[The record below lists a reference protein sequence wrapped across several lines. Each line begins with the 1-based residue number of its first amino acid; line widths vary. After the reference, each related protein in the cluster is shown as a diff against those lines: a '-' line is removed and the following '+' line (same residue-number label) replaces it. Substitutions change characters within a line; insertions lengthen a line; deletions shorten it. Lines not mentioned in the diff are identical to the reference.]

1 MSATAKQQTVTYS
14 KSRVNWMIFAVIFC
28 MVVEGFGLFKL
39 IPMQDAITSYF
50 SINEGAYGVMTSA
63 QNWLLIICSVP
74 LGFLARKMPCKWS
87 MSLGFLIAVGG
98 VLLQLFST
106 NYILFVA
113 GRMLEGGGVGFVA
126 LIGGSLILTLVP
138 ENRRGL
144 FSSINIVAAVLPQVV
159 ITKGGATLMTSAG
172 LNFKHVFGIIGGMY
186 VVAIILW
193 IIIVPNTMRVSGIA
207 SDAKPSKEQTLRVY
221 KNKSG
226 WLVAIAFIFFN
237 AVSVAFTSYVIKV
250 LNLKGFEMSQ
260 AANIYSYTTL
270 IGLVA
275 MIVSGWLADRL
286 GTKRK
291 IVIVGYLACVASM
304 ILLAVLPA
312 NLIFVYVIVYGTL
325 PRSIAGLT
333 GACSADIAEVPSD
346 IPIVN
351 SLRGTVTQIGSV
363 VMTLIMGFL
372 IQYLGYNIT
381 MFILA
386 AESLLGAVC
395 WFFAK
400 RIP

>member
-1 MSATAKQQTVTYS
+1 MSETVKQETVTYS
-14 KSRVNWMIFAVIFC
+14 KSRVNWMIFAVILC
-28 MVVEGFGLFKL
+28 MVVEGFGMFKL
-39 IPMQDAITSYF
+39 IPMQDAITTYF
-50 SINEGAYGVMTSA
+50 SINEGAYGIMTSA
-63 QNWLLIICSVP
+63 SNWLLIICSVP

-87 MSLGFLIAVGG
+87 LSIGFLIALGG
-98 VLLQLFST
+98 VLLQIFTT
-106 NYILFVA
+106 NYVIFVI
-113 GRMLEGGGVGFVA
+113 GRMLEGGGIGFVT
-126 LIGGSLILTLVP
+126 LICGTLILTLVP

-144 FSSINIVAAVLPQVV
+144 FSSINIVAAVLPQIA

-172 LNFKHVFGIIGGMY
+172 LNFKHVFAIIGGMY
-186 VVAIILW
+186 VVSVVIW
-193 IIIVPNTMRVSGIA
+193 MIIVPRSMSISGIA
-207 SDAKPSKEQTLRVY
+207 DDTKPSKEQTRRVY

-226 WLVAIAFIFFN
+226 WLVAIAYIFFS
-237 AVSVAFTSYVIKV
+237 AVSIAFTSYVIKV

-275 MIVSGWLADRL
+275 MLVSGWLADRL

-291 IVIVGYLACVASM
+291 IVIVGYLGCAASM

-312 NLIFVYVIVYGTL
+312 SLIFIYVVLYGTL

-351 SLRGTVTQIGSV
+351 SLRSTITQIGSV
-363 VMTLIMGFL
+363 LMTLVMGYL

-381 MFILA
+381 IYILA
-386 AESLLGAVC
+386 AESFLGAVC

>member
-1 MSATAKQQTVTYS
+1 MSENVKTEEVTYS
-14 KSRVNWMIFAVIFC
+14 KARVNLMLAALVFS
-28 MVVEGFGLFKL
+28 MVVQGFGMFKL

-50 SINEGAYGVMTSA
+50 SINEGAYGILTSA

-74 LGFLARKMPCKWS
+74 MGFLARKLPCKF
-87 MSLGFLIAVGG
+87 SLLYGFLASIAGMAI
-98 VLLQLFST
+98 QFFAT
-106 NYILFVA
+106 NYVLFVI
-113 GRMLEGGGVGFVA
+113 GRMLEGGGFGFCT
-126 LIGGSLILTLVP
+126 LTMGSLILTLVP
-138 ENRRGL
+138 ENRRG
-144 FSSINIVAAVLPQVV
+144 FWSSINIVAAVLPQVI
-159 ITKGGATLMTSAG
+159 ITKGGATLMSETG
-172 LNFKHVFGIIGGMY
+172 LTFKHIFGIIGLMY
-186 VVAIILW
+186 VLAAIIW
-193 IIIVPNTMRVSGIA
+193 VIIVPKTVHVHGIA
-207 SDAKPSKEQTLRVY
+207 DSTKPTKEQTMRVY
-221 KNKSG
+221 KNVSG
-226 WLVAIAFIFFN
+226 WLVAVAFIFFN

-250 LNLKGFEMSQ
+250 LNLKGFEMGQ

-270 IGLVA
+270 IGIVA
-275 MIVSGWLADRL
+275 MIFFGWLADKL

-291 IVIVGYLACVASM
+291 IVIVGYVACALSM

-312 NLIFVYVIVYGTL
+312 HLIFIYVVLYGTL

-333 GACSADIAEVPSD
+333 GACSADLAEVPSD

-351 SLRGTVTQIGSV
+351 SLRSTVTQIGSV
-363 VMTLIMGFL
+363 VMTLLMGFL

-386 AESLLGAVC
+386 AESFAGAVC